1 MKVKYTKDQ
10 LLAIESHGSNIIV
23 SAGAGS
29 GKTQVLT
36 ERVVHFIENHHYRL
50 NDFLI
55 LTFTNL
61 AAGEMKER
69 IRQKLIDRGLEDAN
83 LVDTSYIS
91 TFDSYAFSLVKQY
104 HFELGISAN
113 VSIVD
118 SNIISVRKWTI
129 IDDIFEELYEAKDE
143 KFLEL
148 IDRFCHKDDQDIRDI
163 VFRLYNIAVNELNTN
178 SYLDNYL
185 STYFNDDL
193 VNEVM
198 DLFEDKIIK
207 KKEELRLTIGTLPD
221 VELGKKDSRTYR
233 EAVIDL
239 FNDFLNSQTY
249 EQLQS
254 TYPPKLT
261 FKRPSDILQMDKDI
275 IKAFVDQTAD
285 FRSFLK
291 SLPYDKTEFVEY
303 FNDNKQYV
311 ETILKIVKELDLRL
325 KNYKTK
331 YNLYEFSDIA
341 KLALELVKTNQK
353 VRESLK
359 MGFKM
364 IMIDEYQDTSVLQEE
379 FISLIENNNVYM
391 VGDVKQSIYR
401 FRNARCDIFI
411 NKYDQYKYHGKGI
424 AIDLNKNFRSR
435 EEVLG
440 DINYIFKSLMTKD
453 LGGASY
459 IDDHLIEYGNKSFIN
474 EGRLNVSSH
483 LDFLIRPEKV
493 ENVVETEA
501 NMIAR
506 DIINKI
512 NSGYKVFD
520 EGKLRKAK
528 FSDFCIIMDRG
539 TTFDEYSRIFTKYKI
554 PLFVHNDE
562 NIKDVQI
569 VKLLRNI
576 LILVKSILNK
586 DYYSKQFK
594 KAFVTT
600 ARSFLY
606 NYDDDTIYN
615 ICTNNKYYDSVIIK
629 EIKTSLYNT
638 SSLPMGKRIETLIF
652 DLDVYSKCIQSG
664 NVIKNEKYLDLFL
677 NLFNEMSKIEYELD
691 DFLLYLENID
701 TYNLKIT
708 LSSSGSSL
716 DSVTIMNVH
725 KSKGLEYKI
734 IYFTGLHANIN
745 LKDTEKSFNV
755 SSKFGVILPPEG
767 SNEKNL
773 LKMVEQDKETKDSIS
788 EAIRLFYVALTR
800 TKEKMICVLGH
811 KSYGKLIEELNNEK
825 INTFINNN
833 DLDNKPLTE
842 QFHIIVEA
850 YLNKKINQYI
860 LEELFERYYLPLPK
874 DLTEPTYETFY
885 QPFKELLDE
894 INYFNSNNISF
905 DDFIKGL
912 EEKDFDEEKIALL
925 LMYYNKCYPVDTNS
939 QYTIDDIYSSY
950 TRYYAEYESKIKNTV
965 KDYKEGLITKEYLIN
980 FINLLDYDIN
990 TNYLD
995 SLSIDEDY
1003 DLGILIPN
1011 IRTIKKSDATKRF
1024 INNLLTYQNDLTLLI
1039 SYYYQYFRYY
1049 PNEQLLREYIYCY
1062 EQDEISMI
1070 DLNYLIHYC
1079 GYQKVANMTELSST
1093 KDLKGVLIST
1103 PNIINHI
1110 SHFMSDIKGFDKEVI
1125 LKAIFKDYLDKNITE
1140 DIFIHLI
1147 NILNYS
1153 TTANFKALTEEEKAK
1168 LTIDDI
1174 YQLIMDDEVINYD
1187 FNQARSFKDF
1197 ISPFVDKYLFNKYII
1212 DLDDDIPHLNIKQE
1226 ELKEEK
1232 LIVEQL
1238 NLNPTIIEKFRASKK
1253 LDLNSS
1259 KKNMQFGTNLHF
1271 YLETIDF
1278 LNPDYTDID
1287 SFAKQIIERFLSDP
1301 LLSNIKNGTIYKEY
1315 EFFDETTNTSGII
1328 DLMIVYDNY
1337 IDIIDYKT
1345 KNIEDESYIKQLGI
1359 YAAYIKRMF
1368 NKEVNTYLY
1377 SLLENTTKKCN

>member
-36 ERVVHFIENHHYRL
+36 ERVVHFIEKHHYRL

-113 VSIVD
+113 ISIVD

-129 IDDIFEELYEAKDE
+129 IDDIFEELYGAQDE

-148 IDRFCHKDDQDIRDI
+148 IDRFCFKDDQDIRNI
-163 VFRLYNIAVNELNTN
+163 IFKLYSIAVNELDTN
-178 SYLDNYL
+178 NYLDNYF
-185 STYFNDDL
+185 STYFNDVL
-193 VNEVM
+193 VEEVM
-198 DLFEDKIIK
+198 DIFKDKIIK
-207 KKEELRLTIGTLPD
+207 NKEELRLTIGTLPD

-233 EAVIDL
+233 EAAIEL
-239 FNDFLNSQTY
+239 FKDFLESQTY
-249 EQLQS
+249 EKLQT

-261 FKRPSDILQMDKDI
+261 FRRPSDILQMDKDI
-275 IKAFVDQTAD
+275 IKVFVDQTAD
-285 FRSFLK
+285 LRSYLK
-291 SLPYDKTEFVEY
+291 SLPYDKTEFLEY

-311 ETILKIVKELDLRL
+311 ETIINIVKELDTRV
-325 KNYKTK
+325 KAYKSK
-331 YNLYEFSDIA
+331 YQLYEFSDIA

-520 EGKLRKAK
+520 EGKLREVK

-586 DYYSKQFK
+586 DYHSKQFK

-734 IYFTGLHANIN
+734 IYFTGLHAKMN

-755 SSKFGVILPPEG
+755 SSKFGVILPPED
-767 SNEKNL
+767 SNKTHL
-773 LKMVEQDKETKDSIS
+773 LKIVEQDKETKDSIS
-788 EAIRLFYVALTR
+788 ETIRLFYVALTR

-811 KSYGKLIEELNNEK
+811 KSYEKLIEEINNEK
-825 INTFINNN
+825 INSFINNN

-842 QFHIIVEA
+842 QFHTTVFA
-850 YLNKKINQYI
+850 YLNKEINEYM
-860 LEELFERYYLPLPK
+860 LEEIFDRYCLYLPSTLI
-874 DLTEPTYETFY
+874 DANYETFY
-885 QPFKELLDE
+885 LPFKELLDE
-894 INYFNSNNISF
+894 INNFNLGNISF

-912 EEKDFDEEKIALL
+912 MEKDFDEDKIDLFL
-925 LMYYNKCYPVDTNS
+925 KHYNKCYKEDEKQTK
-939 QYTIDDIYSSY
+939 DDIYSSY
-950 TRYYAEYESKIKNTV
+950 TRYYVEYKSKIENAV
-965 KDYKEGLITKEYLIN
+965 KDYKEGLINKENLIN
-980 FINLLDYDIN
+980 FFNLLDYDIN

-995 SLSIDEDY
+995 TISSVDKC
-1003 DLGILIPN
+1003 DLGILITN
-1011 IRTIKKSDATKRF
+1011 VRTLKNPAFDERF
-1024 INNLLTYQNDLTLLI
+1024 ITKLLKYQNNLDLLMR
-1039 SYYYQYFRYY
+1039 YYYQYFRCY
-1049 PNEQLLREYIYCY
+1049 PNEQLLREYIYRY
-1062 EQDEISMI
+1062 EHNEISTI
-1070 DLNYLIHYC
+1070 DLNHLINYC
-1079 GYQKVANMTELSST
+1079 GYLPVEDMAGLSST
-1093 KDLKGVLIST
+1093 KDLKGVLIPT
-1103 PNIINHI
+1103 PNIIEHI
-1110 SHFMSDIKGFDKEVI
+1110 KNLIETTKGFDKDVI
-1125 LKAIFKDYLDKNITE
+1125 LRNIFKDYLDTKITE
-1140 DIFIHLI
+1140 ADFIHLI
-1147 NILNYS
+1147 NLLEYS
-1153 TTANFKALTEEEKAK
+1153 LTANYKCLTDEEKAE

-1174 YQLIMDDEVINYD
+1174 YQLIMDDYPIDYD
-1187 FNQARSFKDF
+1187 FNEARSFKDF
-1197 ISPFVDKYLFNKYII
+1197 INPFVDRYLFNKYVINLE
-1212 DLDDDIPHLNIKQE
+1212 DAMP
-1226 ELKEEK
+1226 
-1232 LIVEQL
+1232 QL
-1238 NLNPTIIEKFRASKK
+1238 NLKQEKTKAEKLVIDPLNIQPVIIEKFRASKK
-1253 LDLNSS
+1253 LDLSSS
-1259 KKNMQFGTNLHF
+1259 KKNMQFGTQLHF

-1278 LNPDYTDID
+1278 LNPDYTNVD
-1287 SFAKQIIERFLSDP
+1287 SIAKKVIQKFLNDP
-1301 LLSNIKNGTIYKEY
+1301 LLANIKNGTIYKEY
-1315 EFFDETTNTSGII
+1315 EFFDEETNTSGII

-1345 KNIEDESYIKQLGI
+1345 KNIEDDSYIKQLNI
-1359 YAAYIKRMF
+1359 YATYIKRVF
-1368 NKEVNTYLY
+1368 NKDVNTYLY
-1377 SLLENTTKKCN
+1377 SLLDNTTKKCN

>member
-36 ERVVHFIENHHYRL
+36 ERVVHFIEKHHYCL

-113 VSIVD
+113 ISIVD

-148 IDRFCHKDDQDIRDI
+148 IDRFCFKDDQDIRNI
-163 VFRLYNIAVNELNTN
+163 IFKLYSIAVNELDTN
-178 SYLDNYL
+178 NYLDNYF
-185 STYFNDDL
+185 STYFNDAL
-193 VNEVM
+193 VEEVM
-198 DLFEDKIIK
+198 DIFKDKIIK
-207 KKEELRLTIGTLPD
+207 KKEELRLTIGTLPN

-233 EAVIDL
+233 EAAMEL

-249 EQLQS
+249 EKLQT

-261 FKRPSDILQMDKDI
+261 FRRPSDILQMDKDI
-275 IKAFVDQTAD
+275 IKVFVDQTAD
-285 FRSFLK
+285 IRSYLK
-291 SLPYDKTEFVEY
+291 SLPYDKTEFLEY

-311 ETILKIVKELDLRL
+311 ETIINIVKELDTRV
-325 KNYKTK
+325 KAYKSK
-331 YNLYEFSDIA
+331 YQLYEFSDIA

-359 MGFKM
+359 MSFKM

-520 EGKLRKAK
+520 EGKLRTAK

-664 NVIKNEKYLDLFL
+664 NVTKNEKYLDLFL

-716 DSVTIMNVH
+716 DCVTIINVH

-734 IYFTGLHANIN
+734 IYFTGLHAKMN

-755 SSKFGVILPPEG
+755 SSKFGVILPPED
-767 SNEKNL
+767 SNQTHL
-773 LKMVEQDKETKDSIS
+773 LKIVEQDKETKDSIS
-788 EAIRLFYVALTR
+788 ETIRLFYVALTR

-811 KSYGKLIEELNNEK
+811 KSYEKLIEEISNEK
-825 INTFINNN
+825 INSFINNN

-874 DLTEPTYETFY
+874 DLTAQTYETFY
-885 QPFKELLDE
+885 LPFKELLDE
-894 INYFNSNNISF
+894 INNFSLGNISF
-905 DDFIKGL
+905 DDFINGL
-912 EEKDFDEEKIALL
+912 MEKDFDEDKIDLFL
-925 LMYYNKCYPVDTNS
+925 KHYNKCYKEDEKQTK
-939 QYTIDDIYSSY
+939 DDIYSSY
-950 TRYYAEYESKIKNTV
+950 TRYYVEYKSKIENAV
-965 KDYKEGLITKEYLIN
+965 KDYKEGLINKENLIN
-980 FINLLDYDIN
+980 FFNLLDYDIN

-995 SLSIDEDY
+995 TISSVDKC
-1003 DLGILIPN
+1003 DLGILITN
-1011 IRTIKKSDATKRF
+1011 VRTLKKPAFDERF
-1024 INNLLTYQNDLTLLI
+1024 ITNLLKYQNNLDLLI
-1039 SYYYQYFRYY
+1039 RYYYQYFRCY
-1049 PNEQLLREYIYCY
+1049 PNEQLLREYIYRY
-1062 EQDEISMI
+1062 EHNEISTI
-1070 DLNYLIHYC
+1070 DLNHLINYC
-1079 GYQKVANMTELSST
+1079 GYLPVEDMTGLSST
-1093 KDLKGVLIST
+1093 KDLKGVLIPT
-1103 PNIINHI
+1103 PNIIKHI
-1110 SHFMSDIKGFDKEVI
+1110 KNLIETTKGFDKDVI
-1125 LKAIFKDYLDKNITE
+1125 LRNIFKDYLDKKITE
-1140 DIFIHLI
+1140 ADFIHLI
-1147 NILNYS
+1147 NLLEYS
-1153 TTANFKALTEEEKAK
+1153 LTANYKCLTDEEKAE

-1174 YQLIMDDEVINYD
+1174 YQLIMDDYPIDYD
-1187 FNQARSFKDF
+1187 FNEARSFKDF
-1197 ISPFVDKYLFNKYII
+1197 INPFVDRYLFNKYVINLE
-1212 DLDDDIPHLNIKQE
+1212 DAMPQLNLKQE
-1226 ELKEEK
+1226 EIKEEK
-1232 LIVEQL
+1232 LVIDPL
-1238 NLNPTIIEKFRASKK
+1238 NIQPVIIEKFRASKK
-1253 LDLNSS
+1253 LDLSSS
-1259 KKNMQFGTNLHF
+1259 KKNMQFGTQLHF

-1278 LNPDYTDID
+1278 LNPDYTNVD
-1287 SFAKQIIERFLSDP
+1287 SIAKKVIQKFLNDP
-1301 LLSNIKNGTIYKEY
+1301 LLANIKNGTIYKEY
-1315 EFFDETTNTSGII
+1315 EFFDEETNTSGII

-1345 KNIEDESYIKQLGI
+1345 KNIEDDSYIKQLNI
-1359 YAAYIKRMF
+1359 YATYIKRVF

-1377 SLLENTTKKCN
+1377 SLLDNTTKKCN

>member
-36 ERVVHFIENHHYRL
+36 ERVVHFIEKHHYRL

-113 VSIVD
+113 ISIVD

-148 IDRFCHKDDQDIRDI
+148 IDRFCFKDDQDIRNI
-163 VFRLYNIAVNELNTN
+163 IFKLYSIAVNELDTN
-178 SYLDNYL
+178 NYLDNYFT
-185 STYFNDDL
+185 TYFNDAL
-193 VNEVM
+193 VEEVM
-198 DLFEDKIIK
+198 DIFKDKIIK

-233 EAVIDL
+233 EAAIDI

-249 EQLQS
+249 EKLQS

-261 FKRPSDILQMDKDI
+261 FRRPSDLLQMDKDI
-275 IKAFVDQTAD
+275 IKVFVDQTAD
-285 FRSFLK
+285 IRSYLK
-291 SLPYDKTEFVEY
+291 SLPSDKTEFVEY

-311 ETILKIVKELDLRL
+311 ETIINIVKELDTRV
-325 KNYKTK
+325 KAYKSK
-331 YNLYEFSDIA
+331 YQLYEFSDIA

-512 NSGYKVFD
+512 NSGYKVLD
-520 EGKLRKAK
+520 EGGLREVK

-734 IYFTGLHANIN
+734 IYFTGLHAKMN

-755 SSKFGVILPPEG
+755 SSKFGVILPPED
-767 SNEKNL
+767 SKKTHL
-773 LKMVEQDKETKDSIS
+773 LKVVDQDKETKDSIS
-788 EAIRLFYVALTR
+788 ETIRLFYVALTR

-811 KSYGKLIEELNNEK
+811 KSYEKLIEEINNEK
-825 INTFINNN
+825 INSFINNN

-860 LEELFERYYLPLPK
+860 LEELFERYYLSLPK
-874 DLTEPTYETFY
+874 DLTAPTYETFY

-894 INYFNSNNISF
+894 INNFSLGNISF

-912 EEKDFDEEKIALL
+912 MEKDFDEDKIDLL
-925 LMYYNKCYPVDTNS
+925 LKHYNKCYREDEK
-939 QYTIDDIYSSY
+939 QTIDDIYSSY
-950 TRYYAEYESKIKNTV
+950 TRYYVEYKSKIENAV
-965 KDYKEGLITKEYLIN
+965 KDYKEGLINKENLIN
-980 FINLLDYDIN
+980 FFNLLDYDIN

-995 SLSIDEDY
+995 TISSVDKC
-1003 DLGILIPN
+1003 DLGILITN
-1011 IRTIKKSDATKRF
+1011 VRTLKKPAFNERF
-1024 INNLLTYQNDLTLLI
+1024 IIKLLKYQNNLDLLMR
-1039 SYYYQYFRYY
+1039 YYYQYFRCY
-1049 PNEQLLREYIYCY
+1049 PNEQLLREYIYRY
-1062 EQDEISMI
+1062 EHNEISTI
-1070 DLNYLIHYC
+1070 DLNHLINYC
-1079 GYQKVANMTELSST
+1079 GYLPVEDMTSLSST
-1093 KDLKGVLIST
+1093 KDLKGVLIPTS
-1103 PNIINHI
+1103 NIIEHI
-1110 SHFMSDIKGFDKEVI
+1110 KNLIETAKGFDKDVI
-1125 LKAIFKDYLDKNITE
+1125 LRNIFKDYLDKKITE
-1140 DIFIHLI
+1140 ADFIHLI
-1147 NILNYS
+1147 NLLEYS
-1153 TTANFKALTEEEKAK
+1153 LTANYKCLTDEEKAE

-1174 YQLIMDDEVINYD
+1174 YQLIMDDNPIDYD
-1187 FNQARSFKDF
+1187 FNEARSFKDF
-1197 ISPFVDKYLFNKYII
+1197 INPFVDRYLFNKYVINLE
-1212 DLDDDIPHLNIKQE
+1212 DAMP
-1226 ELKEEK
+1226 
-1232 LIVEQL
+1232 QL
-1238 NLNPTIIEKFRASKK
+1238 NLKQEKIKAEKLVIDPLNIQPVIIEKFRASKK
-1253 LDLNSS
+1253 LDLSSS
-1259 KKNMQFGTNLHF
+1259 KKNMQFGTQLHF

-1278 LNPDYTDID
+1278 LNPDYTNVD
-1287 SFAKQIIERFLSDP
+1287 SIAKKVIQKFLNDP
-1301 LLSNIKNGTIYKEY
+1301 LLANIKNGTIYKEY
-1315 EFFDETTNTSGII
+1315 EFFDEETNTSGII

-1345 KNIEDESYIKQLGI
+1345 KNIEDDSYIKQLNI
-1359 YAAYIKRMF
+1359 YATYVKRVF
-1368 NKEVNTYLY
+1368 NKDVNTYLY
-1377 SLLENTTKKCN
+1377 SLLDNTTKKCN